1 MKKIICFT
9 ILLLADIFAIF
20 CSLLL
25 AVAIKNTLNPI
36 FGIPDIHQI
45 SQYINFTH
53 IYFITLLIFFY
64 QGIYTKRFD
73 FWHENFIII
82 KSSLFSFIIIF
93 AILTLAKNLNF
104 SRIILTLSFM
114 ILVFI
119 APVFKLI
126 IKISL
131 YKTGFWAKNAIAIN
145 TDKKFRAEIF
155 KNHYLGYK
163 FSRKDYDTI
172 FIAANGL
179 NSDKLEN
186 LIQENILN
194 HKEVIFTPMIRN
206 YDISNAFIFNIFNS
220 QTNLIMLEN
229 SLLKPINRFFK
240 VAFDYFL
247 CILALPFLFLIFC
260 IIAICIKLEEPHG
273 SIFFRQ
279 KRMGQNYKEFYCY
292 KFRSMREN
300 GDEIMDKYLKD
311 NPHEIEFYEKYHK
324 YEHDPRIT
332 KIGNFLRKSSL
343 DELPQIINV
352 LKTDMS
358 IVGPR
363 PFITGEREKAGI
375 CKNDLNI
382 LLSVKPGLTGLA
394 QILGRGNTDFKIRT
408 QNDIWYVKN
417 WTVYTDLIIIFKTI
431 LIVLKREGAS

>member
-1 MKKIICFT
+1 MKKLICFT

-25 AVAIKNTLNPI
+25 AVTIKNTLNQV

-82 KSSLFSFIIIF
+82 KLSLLSFIIIF
-93 AILTLAKNLNF
+93 AILALAKNLNF
-104 SRIILTLSFM
+104 SRIILTLSFI

-119 APVFKLI
+119 TPIFKLI

-131 YKTGFWAKNAIAIN
+131 YKAGFWAKNAIAIN

-186 LIQENILN
+186 LIQENILK
-194 HKEVIFTPMIRN
+194 HKEVIFTPMIRD

-292 KFRSMREN
+292 KFRSMRED
-300 GDEIMDKYLKD
+300 GDEIMDKYLKE

>member
-1 MKKIICFT
+1 MKKLICFT

-36 FGIPDIHQI
+36 FGISDIHQI

-82 KSSLFSFIIIF
+82 KSSLLSFIIIF
-93 AILTLAKNLNF
+93 AILALAKNLNF
-104 SRIILTLSFM
+104 SRIILTLSFI

-145 TDKKFRAEIF
+145 TDKKFRTEIF

-163 FSRKDYDTI
+163 FSRKNYDTI

-186 LIQENILN
+186 LIQENILK
-194 HKEVIFTPMIRN
+194 HKEVIFTPMIRD

-273 SIFFRQ
+273 SIFFCQ

>member
-1 MKKIICFT
+1 MKKLICFT

-25 AVAIKNTLNPI
+25 AVTIKNTLNPI
-36 FGIPDIHQI
+36 FGISDIHQI

-64 QGIYTKRFD
+64 QGIYIKRFD

-82 KSSLFSFIIIF
+82 KSSLLSFIIIF
-93 AILTLAKNLNF
+93 AILALAKNLNF

-145 TDKKFRAEIF
+145 TDKNFRAEIF

-194 HKEVIFTPMIRN
+194 HKEVIFTPIIRD

-363 PFITGEREKAGI
+363 PILPGEFIIGGAKKSDEQIVLTVR
-375 CKNDLNI
+375 
-382 LLSVKPGLTGLA
+382 PGLTGIA
-394 QILGRGNTDFKIRT
+394 QINGRGDSNFQDRVKL
-408 QNDIWYVKN
+408 NVWYVKN
-417 WTVYTDLIIIFKTI
+417 WTIYLDLVIIFKTV
-431 LIVLKREGAS
+431 LMVLKMKSAG

>member
-25 AVAIKNTLNPI
+25 AVTIKNTLNQV

-82 KSSLFSFIIIF
+82 KLSLLSFIIIF
-93 AILTLAKNLNF
+93 AILALAKNLNF
-104 SRIILTLSFM
+104 SRIILTLSFI

-119 APVFKLI
+119 TPIFKLI

-131 YKTGFWAKNAIAIN
+131 YKAGFWAKNAIAIN

-186 LIQENILN
+186 LIQENILK
-194 HKEVIFTPMIRN
+194 HKEVIFTPMIRD

-292 KFRSMREN
+292 KFRSMRED
-300 GDEIMDKYLKD
+300 GDEIMDKYLKE